1 MVVFIS
7 YKKKIPHIHEIIDTL
22 THEYPEIRTI
32 IQNINSRHDNVILGE
47 EEKVLYGEGYIEDT
61 LLGNTYKISMK
72 SFYQINPRQVEVLY
86 SKAIEYAKFKP
97 TDVVIDAYCGIG
109 TISLTLAKHVKKVYG
124 VEVVPQAIVDAK
136 ENAERNHITNAE
148 FVCDDAGHFMTE
160 FVERNEKVDCV
171 MVDPPRKGCSTEFL
185 ERLTTLSPE
194 RIVYISCNV
203 ATQARD
209 LTYLVEK
216 GYKPLD
222 VQPVDMFPHTPHIEN
237 ILLLSK

>member
-136 ENAERNHITNAE
+136 RMLKEIISLMRNLY
-148 FVCDDAGHFMTE
+148 
-160 FVERNEKVDCV
+160 V
-171 MVDPPRKGCSTEFL
+171 MMQV
-185 ERLTTLSPE
+185 
-194 RIVYISCNV
+194 IS
-203 ATQARD
+203 
-209 LTYLVEK
+209 
-216 GYKPLD
+216 
-222 VQPVDMFPHTPHIEN
+222 
-237 ILLLSK
+237 

>member
-1 MVVFIS
+1 M
-7 YKKKIPHIHEIIDTL
+7 
-22 THEYPEIRTI
+22 
-32 IQNINSRHDNVILGE
+32 
-47 EEKVLYGEGYIEDT
+47 
-61 LLGNTYKISMK
+61 
-72 SFYQINPRQVEVLY
+72 
-86 SKAIEYAKFKP
+86 
-97 TDVVIDAYCGIG
+97 
-109 TISLTLAKHVKKVYG
+109 TLARHVKKVYG

-136 ENAERNHITNAE
+136 ENAERNNITNAE

-160 FVERNEKVDCV
+160 FVERHEKVDCV

-216 GYKPLD
+216 GYKPID

>member
-1 MVVFIS
+1 
-7 YKKKIPHIHEIIDTL
+7 
-22 THEYPEIRTI
+22 
-32 IQNINSRHDNVILGE
+32 
-47 EEKVLYGEGYIEDT
+47 
-61 LLGNTYKISMK
+61 MK

-160 FVERNEKVDCV
+160 FVERHEKVDCV